1 MSKNRRNL
9 HFYMNSPKKVLED
22 QFQLRYSKFKASFYS
37 KIKLDDNTRKIIK
50 FVNSMQGS

>member
-1 MSKNRRNL
+1 
-9 HFYMNSPKKVLED
+9 MNSPKKVLED